1 MYEDLNGKVAVV
13 TGAGGALCGA
23 ISAALARLGVKVA
36 ILDISAD
43 ACKAKADAIRG
54 DGGQAIAVECN
65 ALDKAQVQSAI
76 DQVVAAYGTVDILI
90 NGAGGSRKEATTSPD
105 QPFFGMAPD
114 DISSVLALNY
124 MSAVI
129 PSQVVGE
136 IFAQKKS
143 GVILNITSIA
153 GISPLTNAIGYSNGK
168 AAANSFTQWLAV
180 HMAKNYSPD
189 IRVNAIAPGFVLT
202 TQNRFLMIDEK
213 TGEWTARAKAV
224 VENVPMARFGK
235 PEEIVGAVL
244 WLVSDSASFVTGA
257 IVPVDGGYS
266 AFSGV

>member
-1 MYEDLNGKVAVV
+1 MYEDLNGKVAVI
-13 TGAGGALCGA
+13 TGAGGAICGA
-23 ISAALARLGVKVA
+23 ISTALAKLGARVA
-36 ILDISAD
+36 ILDISPD
-43 ACKAKADAIRG
+43 ACKAMADSICG
-54 DGGQAIAVECN
+54 DGKQATAIQCDV
-65 ALDKAQVQSAI
+65 LDKDQVQSAI
-76 DQVVAAYGTVDILI
+76 DQVLANYGTVDILI

-105 QPFFGMAPD
+105 QPFFTMSPD
-114 DISSVLALNY
+114 DINSVMALNY

-136 IFAQKKS
+136 IFAEKQA

-168 AAANSFTQWLAV
+168 AAANSFTHWLAV
-180 HMAKNYSPD
+180 HMAKNYSPK

-202 TQNRFLMIDEK
+202 QQNRFLMIDEE

-224 VENVPMARFGK
+224 VDNVPMARFGK

-266 AFSGV
+266 AYSGV